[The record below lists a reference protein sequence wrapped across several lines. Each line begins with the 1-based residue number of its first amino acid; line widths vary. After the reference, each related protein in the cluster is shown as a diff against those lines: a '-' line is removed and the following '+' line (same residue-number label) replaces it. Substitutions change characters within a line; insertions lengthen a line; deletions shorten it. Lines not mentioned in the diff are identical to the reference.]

1 MPTAGPVYTHAVSD
15 SPYSP
20 SQSHREHKAT
30 SPASVRCAVLT
41 VSDTRTE
48 ATDTGGRA
56 ITTLL
61 TEHGHEVMFK
71 EIVRDEPDQVRV
83 LIANWIGAGADEGR
97 ASHRTVD
104 QTVNRKVNQTV
115 DRTVDRTVQA
125 IITTGGTGISSRDR
139 TYEAVTS
146 LLDKQLDGFGELFRM
161 LSFQE
166 IGAGAMLSR
175 ACAGVA
181 RGRIVI
187 CLPGSE
193 HAVRLA
199 MTRLILPELGHLVR
213 EISR

>member
-1 MPTAGPVYTHAVSD
+1 
-15 SPYSP
+15 
-20 SQSHREHKAT
+20 
-30 SPASVRCAVLT
+30 VRCAVLT

-48 ATDTGGRA
+48 ANDTGGGA
-56 ITTLL
+56 IVTLL
-61 TEHGHEVMFK
+61 AEHGHEVMFK
-71 EIVRDEPDQVRV
+71 QIVRDEPDQVRA
-83 LIANWIGAGADEGR
+83 LITGWIEGDGRTDSRADSR
-97 ASHRTVD
+97 
-104 QTVNRKVNQTV
+104 
-115 DRTVDRTVQA
+115 DRTVQA

>member
-1 MPTAGPVYTHAVSD
+1 
-15 SPYSP
+15 
-20 SQSHREHKAT
+20 
-30 SPASVRCAVLT
+30 VRCAVLT

-48 ATDTGGRA
+48 SNDTGGGA
-56 ITTLL
+56 IVTLL

-71 EIVRDEPDQVRV
+71 QIVRDEPDQVRT
-83 LIANWIGAGADEGR
+83 LITGWIGGDRSAGSDER
-97 ASHRTVD
+97 S
-104 QTVNRKVNQTV
+104 
-115 DRTVDRTVQA
+115 DRTVQV

-139 TYEAVTS
+139 TYEAVTG

-181 RGRIVI
+181 RGRIII

>member
-1 MPTAGPVYTHAVSD
+1 M
-15 SPYSP
+15 
-20 SQSHREHKAT
+20 
-30 SPASVRCAVLT
+30 LT

-48 ATDTGGRA
+48 ANDTGGRA
-56 ITTLL
+56 IVTLL
-61 TEHGHEVMFK
+61 AEHGHEVMFK
-71 EIVRDEPDQVRV
+71 HIVRDEPDQVRA
-83 LIANWIGAGADEGR
+83 LISGWIEGDVREGDVREGGAREGGGR
-97 ASHRTVD
+97 EDDDHERDV
-104 QTVNRKVNQTV
+104 RE
-115 DRTVDRTVQA
+115 RTVQA

-139 TYEAVTS
+139 TYEAVTG